1 MLCCGANVVRLES
14 CHSQQFKIILGH
26 KIRKGIT
33 GSFPLTQ
40 RSASSLQREQCMAAL
55 WISGTEQVH
64 AGGCELR
71 VWNCSACTRRGVRK
85 FANSQPQLLCL
96 GAKALWSQEDTAP
109 CKACHL
115 SSTARSGSST
125 QHWSRICSGHSWRSQ
140 TPGIVNCNCSA
151 GCGWQQWTWREFF
164 PFINSVCS
172 VLLKDSISLI

>member
-14 CHSQQFKIILGH
+14 CHSQHF
-26 KIRKGIT
+26 KIRKGIM
-33 GSFPLTQ
+33 GIFPLKQ
-40 RSASSLQREQCMAAL
+40 RTASSLQREQCTAAL

-96 GAKALWSQEDTAP
+96 GAKALGSQEDTAA

-115 SSTARSGSST
+115 SSSACSAPAAQSLG
-125 QHWSRICSGHSWRSQ
+125 RICSGHSWRSH

-151 GCGWQQWTWREFF
+151 GCRWQPWIWTEFF
-164 PFINSVCS
+164 PCINSIRS
-172 VLLKDSISLI
+172 VPLKDSISLI